1 MKLVSALA
9 ALAGVVFLAGS
20 ASAQDEGPGLT
31 MVANEKA
38 QAAPTQTPGAPP
50 PVHVV
55 VGCEAPCPALPRHQ
69 DEFRTFG
76 LRVSETRV
84 RIANDSTIS
93 VGVLAAFDHHQYT
106 TRRFLTTR
114 SLDFGFIGGGSGGFE
129 GGLGGDFAFGVR
141 APLGRWH
148 GPFFRLG
155 FKGYLYGND
164 DLYSSILELP
174 TGQLGYQILI
184 GHRLLFEL
192 AADVAPVLV
201 GRYDAGDAVPRKLG
215 KSFDYGGH
223 LGFRAG
229 GVHLEMAVSRI
240 DRGPDYTLDP
250 LDVFRGE
257 LCAAAWPIA
266 ICVDGRAYHGQVF
279 VHHAGG
285 DAIGTTQ
292 SYYLGAEFGV
302 LTETRDDR
310 WHPRQR
316 RRKPE
321 PVR

>member
-1 MKLVSALA
+1 
-9 ALAGVVFLAGS
+9 
-20 ASAQDEGPGLT
+20 
-31 MVANEKA
+31 
-38 QAAPTQTPGAPP
+38 
-50 PVHVV
+50 V
-55 VGCEAPCPALPRHQ
+55 VGCEAPCPRLPRHQ

-84 RIANDSTIS
+84 KIANDSTIS
-93 VGVLAAFDHHQYT
+93 VGVTAAFDHHQYT
-106 TRRFLTTR
+106 TYRFFTTR
-114 SLDFGFIGGGSGGFE
+114 SLDFGFIGAGSGGFE
-129 GGLGGDFAFGVR
+129 GGLGGDFAFGARV
-141 APLGRWH
+141 PLGRWH

-192 AADVAPVLV
+192 AADGAPVLV
-201 GRYDAGDAVPRKLG
+201 GRYNVGDAAPRKLG
-215 KSFDYGGH
+215 KSLDYGGH
-223 LGFRAG
+223 LGFRAA
-229 GVHLEMAVSRI
+229 GVHLEMAVSRV
-240 DRGPDYTLDP
+240 DRGHDYALDP
-250 LDVFRGE
+250 LDVFQGE

-279 VHHAGG
+279 VPRPGP

-292 SYYLGAEFGV
+292 SYYLGAHFGV

-310 WHPRQR
+310 WHR
-316 RRKPE
+316 RDRRHRAPS
-321 PVR
+321 PPPSPQD